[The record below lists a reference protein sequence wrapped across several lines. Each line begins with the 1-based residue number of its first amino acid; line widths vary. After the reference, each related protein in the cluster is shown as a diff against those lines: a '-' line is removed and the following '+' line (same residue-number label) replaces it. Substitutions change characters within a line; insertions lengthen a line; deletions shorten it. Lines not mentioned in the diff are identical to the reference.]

1 MVAASGEGRLCWRGD
16 TAGNWMGGDIRVQRS
31 FSRKLVGPGVRLSH
45 LSPWRPRKE
54 EGSGNK
60 RNWPNIHLTGQPE
73 VTTRAEGERRKSEGT
88 CLSGKLVR
96 STRET

>member
-1 MVAASGEGRLCWRGD
+1 MARDVF
-16 TAGNWMGGDIRVQRS
+16 AGAGTWLETGWGGDIRVQRS

-54 EGSGNK
+54 EGRGNK
-60 RNWPNIHLTGQPE
+60 RNWPNIHLMGQPG